1 VPRHVSGRAT
11 TAAVSPSSIHDDV
24 FLYHFML
31 HFYFD
36 PSVFCFH
43 LCILRCTSPFSW
55 PLYVHSFLF
64 LLRNNHVSSAAEFL
78 DTHAQEHEPQHSD
91 SIKRL
96 RQCSSFNH
104 ASDSV
109 IGAQF
114 LGSRYII
121 RVSASSFEL
130 LLMFLDVRR
139 YSLLR
144 HFVQDYLDLRVVS
157 QKPRI
162 GSVALEG
169 TSKHFT
175 IAHWPHEDNI
185 ENSDG
190 VVLDPTLGL
199 SHPLRSVA
207 TDKLRELSQASE
219 AVAETQ
225 VENPW
230 VCMYTLFNPAANVT
244 SMCIAQNGSSV
255 VAAFED
261 GCFRHWD
268 LSISG
273 AENSEPP
280 LSASLRPEF
289 GSIFKGHSASIYSL
303 DSFLGGRMILS
314 ASEDGTVMLWDMLL
328 KSRLAIYRA
337 HNLPVWGVSVSPGGF
352 YFATFGRDGTARL
365 WSTDCG
371 NYLRLYVG
379 HLADVCCA
387 AWHPN
392 CEYLITGSEDCT
404 LRMFEVQTGNCVRLM
419 IGHTSPVVSVSCS
432 PDGSIAISAAE
443 NGEVIMWD
451 LGSGQ
456 PVSTL
461 GQHRES
467 IICFSIPSC
476 DLAFAVASATSCHFP
491 SGSSSCAVTASIDG
505 CVKIW
510 DIKTARAMAQPEGDA
525 RCISFLCLYFSNN
538 PPLMA
543 FSKESGRHILYDF
556 HTKSSPVLD
565 CKFIKGSSLLFA
577 AGYFKTE

>member
-1 VPRHVSGRAT
+1 MLASVALY
-11 TAAVSPSSIHDDV
+11 AAFQFNM
-24 FLYHFML
+24 FLPACVLPCVMF
-31 HFYFD
+31 
-36 PSVFCFH
+36 PC
-43 LCILRCTSPFSW
+43 SW

-64 LLRNNHVSSAAEFL
+64 LLRKEYVPSAAEFL

-96 RQCSSFNH
+96 RQCTNFIN
-104 ASDSV
+104 ASESV

-139 YSLLR
+139 FSLLR
-144 HFVQDYLDLRVVS
+144 HFVQDYLDLQVAS
-157 QKPRI
+157 QKPRA
-162 GSVALEG
+162 GAVALESA
-169 TSKHFT
+169 TSHFSSV
-175 IAHWPHEDNI
+175 HWPHEDNI
-185 ENSDG
+185 ENSD
-190 VVLDPTLGL
+190 VVTLDPASGL
-199 SHPLRSVA
+199 AHPLRSVA
-207 TDKLRELSQASE
+207 TDKLRELSQASD

-244 SMCIAQNGSSV
+244 SMCIAQNGTSV

-268 LSISG
+268 LSVSG
-273 AENSEPP
+273 TTEPP

-337 HNLPVWGVSVSPGGF
+337 HNLPVWGVTVSPGGF

-404 LRMFEVQTGNCVRLM
+404 LRMFEVQTGNCVRLLL
-419 IGHTSPVVSVSCS
+419 GHTSPVVSVSCS
-432 PDGSIAISAAE
+432 PDGAIAISAAE

-456 PVSTL
+456 PLSNL
-461 GQHRES
+461 GQHRT
-467 IICFSIPSC
+467 CCVPVFLSC
-476 DLAFAVASATSCHFP
+476 
-491 SGSSSCAVTASIDG
+491 
-505 CVKIW
+505 
-510 DIKTARAMAQPEGDA
+510 E
-525 RCISFLCLYFSNN
+525 
-538 PPLMA
+538 
-543 FSKESGRHILYDF
+543 
-556 HTKSSPVLD
+556 
-565 CKFIKGSSLLFA
+565 
-577 AGYFKTE
+577 

>member
-1 VPRHVSGRAT
+1 MANAS
-11 TAAVSPSSIHDDV
+11 
-24 FLYHFML
+24 
-31 HFYFD
+31 
-36 PSVFCFH
+36 
-43 LCILRCTSPFSW
+43 
-55 PLYVHSFLF
+55 
-64 LLRNNHVSSAAEFL
+64 EFL
-78 DTHAQEHEPQHSD
+78 DAHAQEHEPQHSD

-96 RQCSSFNH
+96 RQCANITN
-104 ASDSV
+104 AKESV

-121 RVSASSFEL
+121 RISASSFEL

-139 YSLLR
+139 FSLLR
-144 HFVQDYLDLRVVS
+144 HFVQDYLDLQVVS
-157 QKPRI
+157 QKPSV
-162 GSVALEG
+162 GAVALESAS
-169 TSKHFT
+169 TLCST
-175 IAHWPHEDNI
+175 VHWPHEDNI
-185 ENSDG
+185 ENCDG
-190 VVLDPTLGL
+190 VVLDPTSGL
-199 SHPLRSVA
+199 SHPLRSIA
-207 TDKLRELSQASE
+207 TDKLRELSQASD

-225 VENPW
+225 VDKPW

-244 SMCIAQNGSSV
+244 SMCIARNGTSV

-268 LSISG
+268 LSVSG
-273 AENSEPP
+273 SQTTEFPA
-280 LSASLRPEF
+280 SASLRPEF

-379 HLADVCCA
+379 HLADICCA

-419 IGHTSPVVSVSCS
+419 LGHTSPVVSVTCS
-432 PDGSIAISAAE
+432 PDGAVAISAAE
-443 NGEVIMWD
+443 NGELIMWD

-456 PVSTL
+456 PMSHL
-461 GQHRES
+461 GQHR
-467 IICFSIPSC
+467 
-476 DLAFAVASATSCHFP
+476 
-491 SGSSSCAVTASIDG
+491 
-505 CVKIW
+505 
-510 DIKTARAMAQPEGDA
+510 
-525 RCISFLCLYFSNN
+525 
-538 PPLMA
+538 
-543 FSKESGRHILYDF
+543 
-556 HTKSSPVLD
+556 KSSYP
-565 CKFIKGSSLLFA
+565 SLLLS
-577 AGYFKTE
+577 